1 MTSDVREQI
10 AAIRA
15 QLDEDERVAK
25 AASPGPWD
33 HGGNGLVWPSRIGD
47 PVSGSTESEDAQ
59 HIARWNPKRVLAEI
73 KAKRELLD
81 CLVGATNKGSSRLI
95 ANDEPWAISS
105 DDLVKILAAPAAE
118 HSARL
123 AAEPKETP

>member
-1 MTSDVREQI
+1 VTAIQDQI

-33 HGGNGLVWPSRIGD
+33 HHSDGLVWPPRIGD
-47 PVSGSTESEDAQ
+47 PVSGSTEVEDAE
-59 HIARWNPKRVLAEI
+59 HIARWDPTRVLAEV
-73 KAKRELLD
+73 KVKRELLD
-81 CLVGATNKGSSRLI
+81 CLVGATGKGSSRLV

-105 DDLVKILAAPAAE
+105 DDLVKILAGPG
-118 HSARL
+118 ARL
-123 AAEPKETP
+123 SSGTEDA

>member
-1 MTSDVREQI
+1 MTDIREQI

-25 AASPGPWD
+25 AASPGPWGHRND
-33 HGGNGLVWPSRIGD
+33 GLVWPPRIGD
-47 PVSGSTESEDAQ
+47 PVSGSTEVEDAE
-59 HIARWNPKRVLAEI
+59 HIARWNPKRVLAEV

-81 CLVGATNKGSSRLI
+81 CLIGATNKGTSRLI

-118 HSARL
+118 HRARL
-123 AAEPKETP
+123 SSEPQEQP